1 MKKILHVLQSNTFSG
16 AENVVVYIINSLEND
31 YNFVYSSANGQ
42 IKETLE
48 ENKIKQAQPEEGNNT
63 SQNEREIR
71 KNIFKNE
78 RVNFILGVILV
89 IFSLYLTISFISF
102 FFTGSIDQSKVE
114 NLSVGELSS
123 IGNEIQ
129 NWTGAFGAYLS
140 NLMINRWMG
149 ILFFYG
155 YMS

>member
-1 MKKILHVLQSNTFSG
+1 MPTT
-16 AENVVVYIINSLEND
+16 D
-31 YNFVYSSANGQ
+31 
-42 IKETLE
+42 LE
-48 ENKIKQAQPEEGNNT
+48 ENKIKQAQPEEGNDT
-63 SQNEREIR
+63 AQNEREIR

-123 IGNEIQ
+123 IGTRFKIGRVHSGH
-129 NWTGAFGAYLS
+129 TYPTS
-140 NLMINRWMG
+140 
-149 ILFFYG
+149 
-155 YMS
+155 